1 MIKSLLTWFFRIV
14 QICFFPYKLYE
25 SLKGC
30 RRIIRSL
37 WLRPSFASCG
47 KSVFFGKIGRV
58 HGTKCISI
66 AEGSFFDDFFYLTAW
81 PELVKNVPVL
91 KIGENCS
98 FGAYSHIT
106 CTNKITIGN
115 HCLTGKW
122 VTISDNNH
130 GDSSKE
136 ALQLPPSQREMISK
150 GPVIIEDNV
159 WIGDKATVLSGVSI
173 GKGAIVAAN
182 AVVTKDV
189 PAFCVVAGN
198 PAKIIRKVND
208 ENEI

>member
-14 QICFFPYKLYE
+14 QKCIFPYKLYE

-58 HGTKCISI
+58 HGAKCISI
-66 AEGSFFDDFFYLTAW
+66 ADGSFFDDFFYLTAW
-81 PELVKNVPVL
+81 PELTEKNPVL
-91 KIGENCS
+91 KIGADCS
-98 FGAYSHIT
+98 FGSFNHIT
-106 CTNKITIGN
+106 CTNEIFIGN
-115 HCLTGKW
+115 GVLTGKW

-130 GDSSKE
+130 GDTSLESLKNI
-136 ALQLPPSQREMISK
+136 PSHRKMLSK
-150 GPVIIEDNV
+150 GPVVIEDNV
-159 WIGDKATVLSGVSI
+159 WIGDKATILSGVKI
-173 GKGAIVAAN
+173 GKGAVVAAN

-189 PAFCVVAGN
+189 PAFCVVAGS
-198 PAKIIRKVND
+198 PAKIIV
-208 ENEI
+208 ENRIE

>member
-14 QICFFPYKLYE
+14 QKCIFPYKLYE

-58 HGTKCISI
+58 HGAKSISI
-66 AEGSFFDDFFYLTAW
+66 ADGSFFDDFFYLTAW
-81 PELVKNVPVL
+81 PELTEKNPVL
-91 KIGENCS
+91 KIGADCS
-98 FGAYSHIT
+98 FGSFNHIT
-106 CTNKITIGN
+106 CTNEIFIGN
-115 HCLTGKW
+115 GVLTGKW

-130 GDSSKE
+130 GDTSLESLKNI
-136 ALQLPPSQREMISK
+136 PSQRKMLSK
-150 GPVIIEDNV
+150 GPVVIEDNV
-159 WIGDKATVLSGVSI
+159 WIGDKATILSGVKI
-173 GKGAIVAAN
+173 GKGAVVAAN

-189 PAFCVVAGN
+189 PAFCVVAGS
-198 PAKIIRKVND
+198 PAKIIV
-208 ENEI
+208 ENRIE

>member
-1 MIKSLLTWFFRIV
+1 MIKSLLTWFFCIV
-14 QICFFPYKLYE
+14 QKCIFPYKMYE
-25 SLKGC
+25 KLKGY
-30 RRIIRSL
+30 RRVIRSL
-37 WLRPSFASCG
+37 WLRPSFASCC

-58 HGTKCISI
+58 NGSKCISI

-81 PELVKNVPVL
+81 PELTEKNPVL

-98 FGAYSHIT
+98 FGSFNHIT
-106 CTNKITIGN
+106 CTNEITIGN
-115 HCLTGKW
+115 GVLTGKW

-130 GDSSKE
+130 GDTSLESLKKI
-136 ALQLPPSQREMISK
+136 PSQREMLSK

-159 WIGDKATVLSGVSI
+159 WIGDKATILSGVKI
-173 GKGAIVAAN
+173 GKGAVVAAN

-198 PAKIIRKVND
+198 PAKIIV
-208 ENEI
+208 ENRME